1 MTIEKTA
8 VFIDGLNL
16 FYTAKSL
23 GFDIDFKKMHAELGS
38 FGNILR
44 AKYYTCVDDD
54 DDNSPVIPLLDW
66 LSYNGYSV
74 LDKSVRSVTDSGGR
88 KRIVGKIDVELTVDM
103 MELAPHVD
111 HIVLISGNND
121 FSAAIRAL
129 QRLGK
134 KCTVVSSIVSN
145 PSICGAD
152 LRRAAD
158 EFVDLAALRSKI
170 SRENIARGDVK
181 PVRAG
186 GMRGVF

>member
-16 FYTAKSL
+16 HHTAKSL
-23 GFDIDFKKMHAELGS
+23 GFDIDYKKLLVELGS
-38 FGNILR
+38 FGNLLR
-44 AKYYTCVDDD
+44 TKYYTCVDDD

-74 LDKSVRSVTDSGGR
+74 VDKSVRSVTDSEGR

-121 FSAAIRAL
+121 FTAAIRAL

-134 KCTVVSSIVSN
+134 KCTVISSVASN

-158 EFVDLAALRSKI
+158 DFVDLATLRSQI
-170 SRENIARGDVK
+170 SRENTARSDLK

-186 GMRGVF
+186 GAR